1 MEVEIMNRIYLQLL
15 AEEGEPDNGGNEQ
28 TISVWWN
35 AKMFEINIKKAKEKS
50 TLRKQ
55 DA

>member
-28 TISVWWN
+28 TISV
-35 AKMFEINIKKAKEKS
+35 
-50 TLRKQ
+50 
-55 DA
+55 